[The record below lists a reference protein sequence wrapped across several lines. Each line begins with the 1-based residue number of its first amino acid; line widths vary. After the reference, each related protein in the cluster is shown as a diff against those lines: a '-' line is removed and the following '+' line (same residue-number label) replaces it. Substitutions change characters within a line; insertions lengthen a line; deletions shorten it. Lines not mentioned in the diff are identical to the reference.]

1 MHPRHRQGRVND
13 RSVDDSNT
21 TRTVAAAANS
31 QMPGQLSV
39 IKMGQQ
45 INKLTEF
52 LASNKHGTH
61 KTKGTG
67 SFHVCAPDE
76 EGSNPNSYIY

>member
-1 MHPRHRQGRVND
+1 
-13 RSVDDSNT
+13 
-21 TRTVAAAANS
+21 
-31 QMPGQLSV
+31 MPGQLSV

-76 EGSNPNSYIY
+76 EGSNPNLYIY